1 MAQIITDPHLRAE
14 LACCHGHCKPLA
26 DYFKRTEWPPS
37 HEVLKAL
44 SRHLDGSNN
53 WNLRFVVR
61 NGRPPKIR
69 SGALWEEG
77 QERALADKLYLL
89 GERIAYNLV
98 SPSETPNLQTFLAE
112 LANAFDPRG
121 NGRWKLSFERPRR
134 GNPISQTR
142 SDVKLAML
150 GQLSLRLRAEL
161 GNWNDA
167 DVALR
172 DQYKVIG
179 DDNSTRKK
187 AVRFYMKSLA
197 RTALDLFDELGDWTA
212 VDAAL
217 CEKFEAI
224 KGSPNLREKAIRLYR
239 RP

>member
-1 MAQIITDPHLRAE
+1 MKMQAITPRKRNMTLIALAITDPHLRAE
-14 LACCHGHCKPLA
+14 FACRHGHCKLLA

-37 HEVLKAL
+37 HEVLKSL

-53 WNLRFVVR
+53 WNLRIVVR
-61 NGRPPKIR
+61 DGRPPKIR
-69 SGALWEEG
+69 SGALWEQG
-77 QERALADKLYLL
+77 QERALAKKLYLL

-98 SPSETPNLQTFLAE
+98 SQLEIPNLQSFLAE

-121 NGRWKLSFERPRR
+121 YGKWKLSFEHPRR

-150 GQLSLRLRAEL
+150 GQLSLRVRAKL

-187 AVRFYMKSLA
+187 AVRFYKRS
-197 RTALDLFDELGDWTA
+197 T
-212 VDAAL
+212 
-217 CEKFEAI
+217 
-224 KGSPNLREKAIRLYR
+224 LRKY
-239 RP
+239 